1 MYFFSNLSCLD
12 IWYTSVLTPILANFV
27 SGKNTILFSGSA
39 AQMYFSL
46 AMGSTE
52 CVLLSVLAY
61 DWCVAIR
68 NPLRYL
74 IIMNKK
80 VYVPIE
86 AGYWVTGSFTAL
98 VEMVSVLQLSLS
110 GSRCH
115 FICEILA
122 VLKLACID
130 TSKFQLIMLVISVLL
145 SCADYAH
152 FYFLRVHSL
161 QHPKNQLSEWSK
173 QSLFNMCSPPE
184 YSGFVLWDS
193 SLHVSEALSCRFTGK
208 R

>member
-1 MYFFSNLSCLD
+1 MPWILTYTHTCTSSATCHVWTSGILLSWLQCWQTLFQGK
-12 IWYTSVLTPILANFV
+12 TPSHSQGV
-27 SGKNTILFSGSA
+27 A

-52 CVLLSVLAY
+52 CVLLSVMTY

-80 VYVPIE
+80 VYVQI
-86 AGYWVTGSFTAL
+86 AASYGVTGSFTAL

-115 FICEILA
+115 FVCEILA
-122 VLKLACID
+122 LLKLACVD

-145 SCADYAH
+145 SCADSAH
-152 FYFLRVHSL
+152 FYFLSVHPL
-161 QHPKNQLSEWSK
+161 QHPKNQLNEWLK
-173 QSLFNMCSPPE
+173 QSLFNMCSPLE
-184 YSGFVLWDS
+184 CSEFVL
-193 SLHVSEALSCRFTGK
+193 
-208 R
+208 